1 MRQGLYQDSL
11 SLLDQTLPA
20 NLENSD
26 IAVWQNM
33 TNAADSAF
41 LFHFDAAQDYL
52 ERAKSI
58 IDSSRSPF
66 LGEYTL
72 RKGTVA
78 FLSGDSSTAFAA
90 YRTTLDVAR
99 KGSDGFLEAA
109 ALGSLGLVSTRIER
123 YDESLDWNKQALRLA
138 LSLGD
143 INSVSRIEGNTAW
156 SYHELGDLEA
166 ALEQFQ
172 RAEEDAGKA
181 GLLAD
186 RTYWL
191 NSVAGVDYDLHDYS
205 SAEAAAYVAL
215 SLARGLNDHGAMIE
229 CLQNL
234 ALVAQARD
242 QLDPAREFL
251 SQAEHLQNTA
261 PDYARDLYT
270 KLIAAHL
277 ALARR
282 DFTFAYDSFS
292 AVVRESKAPASI
304 RWEAQ
309 AGLAEVYAAQGKTS
323 LAEREFNE
331 SISTIA
337 KARDALEHEEFRLSF
352 LSSAIRFYD
361 AYVNFLIAQK
371 RPLAALKIAE
381 QSRAQ
386 TLERGLASNANGRA
400 NGATNLVR
408 SGKTRGLAHAVA
420 FRPQATARRLKATLL
435 FYWLGEEQSHAWAIT
450 PTGISLFPL
459 PRRAEID
466 SVVRSYRDSFTGP
479 RDPLEAGNENGR
491 KLYSA
496 LIQPAEN
503 LIPKNSRVIVL
514 ADGSLNSLNFE
525 TVIVPGPKAHY
536 WIEDVTVLTA
546 NSLSLLPRASVS
558 APPKAA
564 SLLLMGDALSASPDF
579 PVLPQAGKEIGLVE
593 THFPKDGRTV
603 LTGAQATASHFL
615 EGKPEAFAY
624 LHFATHGTA
633 STARPLES
641 AVILSQQG
649 DSYKLYA
656 RDIVQ
661 HPLHAYLV
669 TISACNGAGMRTY
682 AGEGLV
688 GLAWAFLRAGAH
700 NVIAGLWEVSNA
712 STPRLMDELY
722 KGLNAGK
729 DPATALRDAKLTLVH
744 SQGNYKKPFYW
755 APFQLYAGS

>member
-1 MRQGLYQDSL
+1 VCSSD
-11 SLLDQTLPA
+11 LL
-20 NLENSD
+20 
-26 IAVWQNM
+26 
-33 TNAADSAF
+33 
-41 LFHFDAAQDYL
+41 
-52 ERAKSI
+52 
-58 IDSSRSPF
+58 

-78 FLSGDSSTAFAA
+78 FLSGDSSAALAA

-99 KGSDGFLEAA
+99 KGSDVFLEAA
-109 ALGSLGLVSTRIER
+109 ALGSLGLVSTRMER
-123 YDESLDWNKQALRLA
+123 YDESVDWNKQALRLA
-138 LSLGD
+138 LAVGD
-143 INSVSRIEGNTAW
+143 INSVSRIEGNTGW

-166 ALEQFQ
+166 ALDQFQ
-172 RAEEDAGKA
+172 RAEKDAGKA

-186 RTYWL
+186 RAYWL
-191 NSVAGVDYDLHDYS
+191 NSAAGVDYDLHDYS
-205 SAEAAAYVAL
+205 SAESAAYVAL
-215 SLARGLNDHGAMIE
+215 GLARSLNDHGAMIE

-242 QLDPAREFL
+242 QTDPATEFL
-251 SQAEHLQNTA
+251 AQAEHLQITA

-270 KLIAAHL
+270 RLIAAHL

-282 DFTFAYDSFS
+282 DLKYAYDSFTT
-292 AVVRESKAPASI
+292 VVRESKAPASI

-309 AGLAEVYAAQGKTS
+309 AGLAEVYAAQGKAS

-331 SISTIA
+331 SISTIT

-386 TLERGLASNANGRA
+386 TLERGLASNAD
-400 NGATNLVR
+400 GAAGFVR
-408 SGKTRGLAHAVA
+408 SGEGRGLAHAIA
-420 FRPQATARRLKATLL
+420 FCPQATARRLKTTLL
-435 FYWLGEEQSHAWAIT
+435 FYWLGEEQSHLWVIT

-459 PRRAEID
+459 PGRAEID
-466 SVVRSYRDSFTGP
+466 SVVKSYRDSFTGP

-491 KLYSA
+491 KLYST
-496 LIQPAEN
+496 LIQRAES
-503 LIPKNSRVIVL
+503 LIPKNARVIVL
-514 ADGSLNSLNFE
+514 ADGILNSLNFE
-525 TVIVPGPKAHY
+525 TLIVPGPKPHY

-546 NSLSLLPRASVS
+546 NSLSLLSRASVS
-558 APPKAA
+558 APPKTA

-579 PVLPQAGKEIGLVE
+579 PVLPEAGKEVGLIE
-593 THFPKDGRTV
+593 TYFPKNGLTV
-603 LTGAQATASHFL
+603 LRGAQATASHFL

-641 AVILSQQG
+641 AVILSREG
-649 DSYKLYA
+649 DAYKLYA

-712 STPRLMDELY
+712 STPQLMDELY